1 MKLLLLPL
9 SLLFVL
15 GGCSSNQSKGGQSSN
30 SDPVNLVTLSE
41 TSISVPEERSH
52 QLEATIDSSL
62 ERYLRFWSSEN
73 EDVATVDENGLVT
86 AVKKGNTI
94 VVLQVGQYY
103 ARCAVEVIDYLPNE
117 AFSVTFSKENYNLNV
132 GDEYVL
138 EPTVKLGEEEI
149 TDYEIAFESSNS
161 NIATYLLD
169 KSSIKAVGEGKCD
182 ILFTFTYL
190 TYSVKELIYVNV
202 YE

>member
-15 GGCSSNQSKGGQSSN
+15 GGCSSNQSEGGQSSN

-94 VVLQVGQYY
+94 VVIQVGQYY
-103 ARCAVEVIDYLPNE
+103 ARCAVEVVDYLPNE
-117 AFSVTFSKENYNLNV
+117 VLSVTFSKDNYNLNV